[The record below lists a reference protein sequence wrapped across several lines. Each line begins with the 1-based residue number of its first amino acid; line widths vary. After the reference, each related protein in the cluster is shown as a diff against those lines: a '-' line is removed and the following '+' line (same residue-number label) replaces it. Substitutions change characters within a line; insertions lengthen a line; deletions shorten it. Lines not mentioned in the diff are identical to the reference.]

1 MLYGIG
7 LPMSAITGASQL
19 CETITQLHTGMGE
32 GSIHKNKKNIYLHYM
47 SLQKALHPIGQ

>member
-1 MLYGIG
+1 
-7 LPMSAITGASQL
+7 MSAITGDSQL
-19 CETITQLHTGMGE
+19 CETITQLHTGMGD